1 MRVGRRI
8 YWAAVVVG
16 LGGMVAVGAA
26 GADRQRGGRRGRR
39 PRYKVVTRMEK
50 HVYKTT
56 PQGDLAMLVH
66 FPKDW
71 KATDRRAA
79 IVFFFGGGWR
89 AGNIEQ
95 FTPQADYLATRGMVA
110 ARADYR
116 VRSRHGTGPDK
127 CVEDAKSAVRWLR
140 ANAAKLG
147 VDPGRVVASG
157 GSAGAHIA
165 LCTAVVE
172 ALDAPGED
180 ARISSRPNLLVLFN
194 PVVDCLDPAALGFFG
209 SEELARKVSP
219 AQHLRKGLAPAI
231 LFYGTNDRLGTP
243 AKPFARRSAELGNDV
258 SLYLAD
264 GQPHGFFNL
273 PPWYE
278 RTLYLADRF
287 LARHGCLKGE
297 PTVQLPEGKVAL
309 ERYVPADEPASAPA
323 HPPAGD

>member
-1 MRVGRRI
+1 MRAGRRI
-8 YWAAVVVG
+8 CLAVMV
-16 LGGMVAVGAA
+16 VAVGAA
-26 GADRQRGGRRGRR
+26 GAERPRGRRGRR
-39 PRYKVVTRMEK
+39 PRYEVVTRMEK

-89 AGNIEQ
+89 AGSMEQ
-95 FTPQADYLATRGMVA
+95 FAPQADYLATRGMVA

-127 CVEDAKSAVRWLR
+127 CVEDAKSAVRWIR

-147 VDPGRVVASG
+147 VDPGRIVASG

-165 LCTAVVE
+165 LCTGVIE
-172 ALDAPGED
+172 GLDAPGED
-180 ARISSRPNLLVLFN
+180 AATSSQPNLMVLFN
-194 PVVDCLDPAALGFFG
+194 PVVDCLDPGAVGYFG
-209 SEELARKVSP
+209 SKELARKISP
-219 AQHLRKGLAPAI
+219 AAHLRKDLPPAI
-231 LFYGTNDRLGTP
+231 LFYGTNDRLGGP
-243 AKPFARRSAELGNDV
+243 AKPFARRGAELGNEV
-258 SLYLAD
+258 SLHLAD
-264 GQPHGFFNL
+264 GQPHGFFNR

-297 PTVQLPEGKVAL
+297 PAVQLPKGKLAM
-309 ERYVPADEPASAPA
+309 EEYVPAEEPASAPA
-323 HPPAGD
+323 QPTSPAAK